1 MIWSRLKSIDHDM
14 QTPPDALQTEQQAL
28 LAALGH
34 LLQPF
39 AKLCLAKGIPIQAV
53 EELVRQSYVNAATQA
68 CDGAPNPDR
77 LTSRISTMTGLTR
90 REVRR
95 IQDDPTPELPPT
107 RSVASDVL
115 TYWTSQT
122 EYVNKAGKPIAIP
135 RQGEKASFETL
146 ANSVT
151 KDVHPKSVLA
161 EMIRLNLV
169 KHHKSNDMV
178 ELVEEIFV
186 PANDW
191 AQMVG
196 FLGTNVGE
204 HLEAAV
210 TNVLSDGHQH
220 FEQAL
225 LADELSSE
233 SIVQAKQLINEQW
246 RSLMTTLG
254 PKLQQLMDADAAANR
269 PQDQQLRIGLYSLA
283 KEMPVT
289 NPAAPNE

>member
-1 MIWSRLKSIDHDM
+1 MSTS
-14 QTPPDALQTEQQAL
+14 PDVLQTEQQAL
-28 LAALGH
+28 LASLGH

-39 AKLCLAKGIPIQAV
+39 AKLCLAKGVPIQAV
-53 EELVRQSYVNAATQA
+53 EELVRQAYVNAATQA
-68 CDGAPNPDR
+68 CKGASNPDR

-95 IQDDPTPELPPT
+95 IQDDPTPELPAT

-135 RQGEKASFETL
+135 RQGDKASFETL

-151 KDVHPKSVLA
+151 KDVHPRSVLT

-169 KHHKSNDMV
+169 KHHKKNDMV
-178 ELVEEIFV
+178 ELTEEIFV
-186 PANDW
+186 PTNDW
-191 AQMVG
+191 AQMIG

-210 TNVLSDGHQH
+210 TNVLGDGHQH

-233 SIVQAKQLINEQW
+233 SIVEAKQLINEQW
-246 RSLMTTLG
+246 RLLMTTLG
-254 PKLQQLMDADAAANR
+254 PKLQQLIDADITANR
-269 PQDQQLRIGLYSLA
+269 PQDQQLRIGLYSLS
-283 KEMPVT
+283 KEMPSVSSKT
-289 NPAAPNE
+289 TSNE

>member
-1 MIWSRLKSIDHDM
+1 MSTS
-14 QTPPDALQTEQQAL
+14 PDVLQTEQQAL
-28 LAALGH
+28 LASLGH

-39 AKLCLAKGIPIQAV
+39 AKLCLAKGVPIQAV
-53 EELVRQSYVNAATQA
+53 EELVRQAYVNAATQA
-68 CDGAPNPDR
+68 CKGASNPDR

-95 IQDDPTPELPPT
+95 IQDDPTPELPAT

-122 EYVNKAGKPIAIP
+122 EYVNKAGKPISIP
-135 RQGEKASFETL
+135 RQGDKASFETL

-151 KDVHPKSVLA
+151 KDVHPRSVLT

-169 KHHKSNDMV
+169 KHHKKNDMV
-178 ELVEEIFV
+178 ELTEEIFV
-186 PANDW
+186 PTNDW
-191 AQMVG
+191 AQMIG

-210 TNVLSDGHQH
+210 TNVLGDGHQH

-233 SIVQAKQLINEQW
+233 SIVEAKQLINEQW
-246 RSLMTTLG
+246 RLLMTTLG
-254 PKLQQLMDADAAANR
+254 PKLQQLIDADITANR
-269 PQDQQLRIGLYSLA
+269 PQDQQLRIGLYSLS
-283 KEMPVT
+283 KEMPSVSIKT
-289 NPAAPNE
+289 TSNE

>member
-1 MIWSRLKSIDHDM
+1 MPTS
-14 QTPPDALQTEQQAL
+14 PDVFQTEQQAL
-28 LAALGH
+28 LASLGH

-39 AKLCLAKGIPIQAV
+39 AKLCLAKGVPIQAV
-53 EELVRQSYVNAATQA
+53 EELVRQAYVNAATQA
-68 CDGAPNPDR
+68 CEGASNPDR

-95 IQDDPTPELPPT
+95 IQDDPTPELPAT

-135 RQGEKASFETL
+135 RQGDKASFETL

-151 KDVHPKSVLA
+151 KDVHPRSVLT

-169 KHHKSNDMV
+169 KHHKKNDMV
-178 ELVEEIFV
+178 ELTEEIFV
-186 PANDW
+186 PTNDW
-191 AQMVG
+191 AQMIG

-210 TNVLSDGHQH
+210 TNVLGDGHQH

-233 SIVQAKQLINEQW
+233 SIVEAKQLINEQW
-246 RSLMTTLG
+246 RLLMTTLG
-254 PKLQQLMDADAAANR
+254 PKLQQLIDADITANR
-269 PQDQQLRIGLYSLA
+269 PQDQQLRIGLYSLS
-283 KEMPVT
+283 KEMPSVSIKT
-289 NPAAPNE
+289 TSNE

>member
-1 MIWSRLKSIDHDM
+1 MSTS
-14 QTPPDALQTEQQAL
+14 PDVLQTEQQAL
-28 LAALGH
+28 LASLGH

-39 AKLCLAKGIPIQAV
+39 AKLCLAKGVPIQAV
-53 EELVRQSYVNAATQA
+53 EELVRQAYVNAATQA
-68 CDGAPNPDR
+68 CKGASNPDR

-95 IQDDPTPELPPT
+95 IQDDPTPELPAT

-135 RQGEKASFETL
+135 RQGDKASFETL

-151 KDVHPKSVLA
+151 KDVHPRSVLT

-169 KHHKSNDMV
+169 KHHKKNDMV
-178 ELVEEIFV
+178 ELTEEIFV
-186 PANDW
+186 PTNDW
-191 AQMVG
+191 AQMIG

-210 TNVLSDGHQH
+210 TNVLGDGHQH

-233 SIVQAKQLINEQW
+233 SIVEAKQLINEQW
-246 RSLMTTLG
+246 RLLMTTLG
-254 PKLQQLMDADAAANR
+254 PKLQQLIDADITANR
-269 PQDQQLRIGLYSLA
+269 PQDQQLRIGLYSLS
-283 KEMPVT
+283 KEMPSVSIKT
-289 NPAAPNE
+289 TSNE

>member
-1 MIWSRLKSIDHDM
+1 MSTS
-14 QTPPDALQTEQQAL
+14 PDVLQTEQQAL
-28 LAALGH
+28 LASLGH

-39 AKLCLAKGIPIQAV
+39 AKLCLAKGVPIQAV
-53 EELVRQSYVNAATQA
+53 EELVRQAYVNAATQA
-68 CDGAPNPDR
+68 CKGASNPDR

-95 IQDDPTPELPPT
+95 IQDDPTPELPAT

-135 RQGEKASFETL
+135 RQGDKASFETL

-151 KDVHPKSVLA
+151 KDVHPRSVLT

-169 KHHKSNDMV
+169 KHHKKNDMV
-178 ELVEEIFV
+178 ELMEEIFV
-186 PANDW
+186 PTNDW
-191 AQMVG
+191 AQMIG

-210 TNVLSDGHQH
+210 TNVLGDGHQH

-233 SIVQAKQLINEQW
+233 SIVEAKQLINEQW
-246 RSLMTTLG
+246 RLLMTTLG
-254 PKLQQLMDADAAANR
+254 PKLQQLIDADITANR
-269 PQDQQLRIGLYSLA
+269 PQDQQLRIGLYSLS
-283 KEMPVT
+283 KEMPSVSIKT
-289 NPAAPNE
+289 TSNE